1 MSDMRPKLGD
11 IQGLQC
17 LATLTYMPE
26 RLGLPRTLICL
37 IVTPTK
43 TLKVRALIDP
53 GSQITI
59 IKKNL
64 AIKLGL
70 LGPKRTL
77 RVGTP
82 GAQKVSIPN
91 MMAVKFQLASLNEE
105 FLTEYDVEAITM
117 PEVTCN
123 INKITID
130 PKKFNHLKNIKFTE
144 ELPMTSNTSTTVEL
158 LIGEP
163 ANTHLFKKMI
173 LGNFDQ
179 PAAVIYDIGACLS
192 GTANPKGEEN
202 QQTNIY
208 STIEICEEDPIEEIK
223 QWFTLENVGIEDP
236 TTANQLTAEQQRAEE
251 LMEKHT
257 YYDHEKKCYYTRL
270 LWIDEPI
277 QYTNIRRATA
287 TATRMVK
294 RFSKEGEGEAWSS
307 INSVYQTNLD
317 LGIAEPVPSQDLKK
331 TEDFHY
337 ICMSMVFKPE
347 STTTPVR
354 PVYNANQEF
363 GEEKTSFNKK
373 LIEGPNYLPQLPALL
388 IKFRYYQTVAFL
400 DISKLYS
407 RIRLPVEDSE
417 YQRFF
422 WASEKMGPD
431 DTQAKLKAYRQT
443 RLIFGS
449 RSSPFQAQ
457 WVLKKHAETHNN
469 FYLKNFTY
477 LDDIFVG
484 DQDAKKVEEELNR
497 LIQVL
502 EEGDFPA
509 QKIVSNNP
517 QVLKNLDESQ
527 KGPTDGHK
535 IYGQKWNIIN
545 DQLKLNFKK
554 RSHK

>member
-1 MSDMRPKLGD
+1 
-11 IQGLQC
+11 
-17 LATLTYMPE
+17 
-26 RLGLPRTLICL
+26 
-37 IVTPTK
+37 
-43 TLKVRALIDP
+43 
-53 GSQITI
+53 
-59 IKKNL
+59 
-64 AIKLGL
+64 
-70 LGPKRTL
+70 
-77 RVGTP
+77 
-82 GAQKVSIPN
+82 
-91 MMAVKFQLASLNEE
+91 MAVKFQLASLNEE

-331 TEDFHY
+331 TE
-337 ICMSMVFKPE
+337 
-347 STTTPVR
+347 
-354 PVYNANQEF
+354 
-363 GEEKTSFNKK
+363 
-373 LIEGPNYLPQLPALL
+373 
-388 IKFRYYQTVAFL
+388 
-400 DISKLYS
+400 
-407 RIRLPVEDSE
+407 
-417 YQRFF
+417 
-422 WASEKMGPD
+422 
-431 DTQAKLKAYRQT
+431 AKC
-443 RLIFGS
+443 
-449 RSSPFQAQ
+449 
-457 WVLKKHAETHNN
+457 
-469 FYLKNFTY
+469 
-477 LDDIFVG
+477 DG
-484 DQDAKKVEEELNR
+484 DR
-497 LIQVL
+497 
-502 EEGDFPA
+502 
-509 QKIVSNNP
+509 
-517 QVLKNLDESQ
+517 
-527 KGPTDGHK
+527 
-535 IYGQKWNIIN
+535 
-545 DQLKLNFKK
+545 
-554 RSHK
+554 